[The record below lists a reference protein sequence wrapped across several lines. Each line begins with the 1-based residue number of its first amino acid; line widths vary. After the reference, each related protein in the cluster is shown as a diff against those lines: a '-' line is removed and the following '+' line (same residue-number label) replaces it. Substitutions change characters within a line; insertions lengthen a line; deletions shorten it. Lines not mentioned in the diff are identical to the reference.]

1 MYMYV
6 NVRLSRFMI
15 SNMKLDYFIFV
26 EGEFRVPKKLYVG
39 KDLFQCTIVA
49 SNRHQT
55 VTREVVRPPLIPI
68 TTTQAPATATVDS
81 TKYLPWSTFWI
92 VAGITIGIIIMMLS
106 VVIGVIFCRQKCR
119 KQSSKAD
126 KALTGYDN
134 HQRPPQVVVDIN
146 TMGMNGAPPVHDDIT
161 YITPDNAPPSSLPS
175 LEYQSSVTSS
185 GVSSHHSSLEE
196 DGSREQP
203 PSFPRQ
209 VSYNPV
215 EENPDNIISKRHEIC
230 DQLHDTDSVPM
241 IEHNTNLN
249 TGVGPVINNA
259 YTPSA
264 QNNSGYIQSSQ
275 GMKPIQAAEDDS
287 NTAVDE
293 GLVMSAVRT
302 PEDSDKAGVLSEHV
316 DDRRGSDDDDSSQG
330 DFSAD

>member
-1 MYMYV
+1 
-6 NVRLSRFMI
+6 MI
-15 SNMKLDYFIFV
+15 SNMKLDYFVFV
-26 EGEFRVPKKLYVG
+26 GGEFRVPKKLYVG

-55 VTREVVRPPLIPI
+55 VTREVVRPPSIPI

-92 VAGITIGIIIMMLS
+92 VVGIAIGIIIIMLF
-106 VVIGVIFCRQKCR
+106 VVIGVIFCRQKRR

-126 KALTGYDN
+126 TVLTGYGN
-134 HQRPPQVVVDIN
+134 HQQPPNLTVVNNI
-146 TMGMNGAPPVHDDIT
+146 GMNGVVQGQDDIT

-196 DGSREQP
+196 DGSCEQP

-209 VSYNPV
+209 VSCNPV
-215 EENPDNIISKRHEIC
+215 EENPDNIISKRHEMC
-230 DQLHDTDSVPM
+230 DQLHDTDSLPM
-241 IEHNTNLN
+241 IERDTDLE
-249 TGVGPVINNA
+249 TSEGPAINNA
-259 YTPSA
+259 YTPGA

>member
-1 MYMYV
+1 
-6 NVRLSRFMI
+6 MI
-15 SNMKLDYFIFV
+15 SNMKLDYFVFV

-55 VTREVVRPPLIPI
+55 VTRDVVRPPSIPI
-68 TTTQAPATATVDS
+68 TTTQAPATVTVDL
-81 TKYLPWSTFWI
+81 TKYVPSWALAMAVAIAAI
-92 VAGITIGIIIMMLS
+92 VVIILLS
-106 VVIGVIFCRQKCR
+106 VLFRVISSRRKCR

-126 KALTGYDN
+126 TVLTGYEN
-134 HQRPPQVVVDIN
+134 HQQPQNIVVV
-146 TMGMNGAPPVHDDIT
+146 TAPGMNGVVQGQHDIT
-161 YITPDNAPPSSLPS
+161 DITPDNAPPSSLPS

-196 DGSREQP
+196 DGSCEQP

-209 VSYNPV
+209 VSYNLV
-215 EENPDNIISKRHEIC
+215 EENPDNIIIKRHEIC
-230 DQLHDTDSVPM
+230 DQLQDTDSLPM
-241 IEHNTNLN
+241 IERDTNLN
-249 TGVGPVINNA
+249 TGGGLAINNP
-259 YTPSA
+259 YTPRT
-264 QNNSGYIQSSQ
+264 QNTDSYIQSSQ
-275 GMKPIQAAEDDS
+275 GMKPIQAGEDDS
-287 NTAVDE
+287 NTAGDE
-293 GLVMSAVRT
+293 GLVMSPVRT

>member
-1 MYMYV
+1 
-6 NVRLSRFMI
+6 MI

-55 VTREVVRPPLIPI
+55 VTREVARPPLIPI

-92 VAGITIGIIIMMLS
+92 VAGITIAIIFIMLS
-106 VVIGVIFCRQKCR
+106 VVIGVIYCRQKRR
-119 KQSSKAD
+119 KASSKAD
-126 KALTGYDN
+126 MVLTGYDN
-134 HQRPPQVVVDIN
+134 HQRPPEVVVDIN
-146 TMGMNGAPPVHDDIT
+146 TIGMNGAPLVHDDVT

-209 VSYNPV
+209 VSCNPV
-215 EENPDNIISKRHEIC
+215 EENPDNNISKRHEMC
-230 DQLHDTDSVPM
+230 DQLHETDSLPM
-241 IEHNTNLN
+241 IERDTDLN
-249 TGVGPVINNA
+249 TGVGLAINNA

-264 QNNSGYIQSSQ
+264 QNNYGYILSFQ
-275 GMKPIQAAEDDS
+275 GIKPIQAAEDDS
-287 NTAVDE
+287 NTAVDV